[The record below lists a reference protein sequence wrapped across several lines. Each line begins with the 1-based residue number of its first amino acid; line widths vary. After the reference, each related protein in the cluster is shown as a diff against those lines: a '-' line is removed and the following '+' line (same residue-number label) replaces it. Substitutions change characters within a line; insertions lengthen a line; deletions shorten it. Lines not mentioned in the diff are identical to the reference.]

1 MNSLDY
7 QKWIKKQDYGC
18 AICGREPE
26 PHYLTP
32 IGMGRSRL
40 KLLAEH
46 YTIIPLCRKHHS
58 EIHQCGVKSFQAKY
72 MINLWHDVA
81 NQLVKYLEEQKN
93 TKSGIK

>member
-7 QKWIKKQDYGC
+7 KKWIKKQDYGC

-26 PHYLTP
+26 PHYLTS

-46 YTIIPLCRKHHS
+46 YTVIPLCSEHHS
-58 EIHQCGVKSFQAKY
+58 SIHQLGVESFQAKHQ
-72 MINLWHDVA
+72 INLWKDVTY
-81 NQLVKYLEEQKN
+81 QLIKYLEEK
-93 TKSGIK
+93 